1 MKDALLKQVESDLF
15 RAKEA
20 LDSAERNLKEGDI
33 LTTANRTFVACENSV
48 YVMLK
53 LTFGSTSINRNKILT
68 KLKEISPDAKKC
80 YDDSYDLR
88 VQADYG
94 RVAQKMELNE
104 KNIKNI
110 FEKVKSLVQDAEKS
124 FKGTHLS
131 EDEKK

>member
-1 MKDALLKQVESDLF
+1 
-15 RAKEA
+15 
-20 LDSAERNLKEGDI
+20 
-33 LTTANRTFVACENSV
+33 
-48 YVMLK
+48 MLK